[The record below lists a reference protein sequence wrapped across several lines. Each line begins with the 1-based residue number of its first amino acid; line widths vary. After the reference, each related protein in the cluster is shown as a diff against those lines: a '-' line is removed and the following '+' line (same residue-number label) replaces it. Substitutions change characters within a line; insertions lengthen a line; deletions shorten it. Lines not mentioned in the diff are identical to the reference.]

1 MPTFKE
7 AAFYVENG
15 VTYYFKD
22 KKARDLLEKC
32 YSPSNPPPYPVTSV
46 NGQTGDVTIPPTSGG
61 RIWYA
66 TCSTASGTGA
76 KTATT
81 TTGDFD
87 LATGS
92 MVRILFTTSN
102 TAGNPTISIDGSTAK
117 NIRPVSGSSGM
128 ANKIAA
134 GEVIDLVY
142 DGSNFVMTKGNAATT
157 SFYGITKLNSSTSST
172 STSEAATPSAVKDV
186 ADAKVDRAGDTMTGN
201 LIVTKAGDTYVE
213 VQDTDTECRLMMDS
227 YTSGTHGLWSSGYYD
242 GANYHADGEWLI
254 RRKPDNEIVVNG
266 NCTGTAD
273 NVTGTV
279 AIAHGGTGATTAAG
293 ARANIGAVNIAGDT
307 MSGNLAVQKT
317 TGCWVAAS
325 SSNYGTSISLTI
337 ANPNHGVYSEGY
349 YDGSAF
355 HSDAKWLIYRNLSG
369 DVIVN
374 GKCLGTAANV
384 TGTVAIA
391 NGGTGATDAAS
402 ALAALGGCPIVQTDI
417 SGNSSAT
424 FTISSSGRGV
434 LVLIGAA
441 VKGMYLVN
449 ATSSGGITYSS
460 VLAATGATLNTSTNN
475 RLTVSVT
482 GFVTAAMLTIN
493 GTIGLV

>member
-1 MPTFKE
+1 MANIFE
-7 AAFYVENG
+7 SAFMTLKNG
-15 VTYYFKD
+15 MTLYFAD
-22 KKARDLLEKC
+22 SKARQWLQKKYGPD
-32 YSPSNPPPYPVTSV
+32 NPPPVTE
-46 NGQTGDVTIPPTSGG
+46 GG

-81 TTGDFD
+81 STGDFV

-102 TAGNPTISIDGSTAK
+102 TASNPTISIDGSAAK
-117 NIRPVSGSSGM
+117 AIRPVSGSSGM

-134 GEVIDLVY
+134 GEVVDLVY
-142 DGSNFVMTKGNAATT
+142 DGSNFVMTKGSAATT

-172 STSEAATPSAVKDV
+172 STTEAATPSAVKDV

-201 LIVTKAGDTYVE
+201 LTVTKAGDTYVV
-213 VQDTDTECRLMMDS
+213 VQDTDTQCRLMMDS

-242 GANYHADGEWLI
+242 GSNYHADGVWLI
-254 RRKPDNEIVVNG
+254 RRKPDNEVVVNG

-279 AIAHGGTGATTAAG
+279 AIA
-293 ARANIGAVNIAGDT
+293 
-307 MSGNLAVQKT
+307 
-317 TGCWVAAS
+317 
-325 SSNYGTSISLTI
+325 
-337 ANPNHGVYSEGY
+337 
-349 YDGSAF
+349 
-355 HSDAKWLIYRNLSG
+355 
-369 DVIVN
+369 
-374 GKCLGTAANV
+374 
-384 TGTVAIA
+384 
-391 NGGTGATDAAS
+391 NGGTGATDAES
-402 ALAALGGCPIVQTDI
+402 ALAALGGCPIVKTDI
-417 SGNSSAT
+417 SANSSAT
-424 FTISSSGRGV
+424 FTLSNSGRGV

-441 VKGMYLVN
+441 VKGVYLVN
-449 ATSSGGITYSS
+449 ATSSGGISYSS

-493 GTIGLV
+493 GTIGLE

>member
-22 KKARDLLEKC
+22 KTARDLLKKC
-32 YSPSNPPPYPVTSV
+32 YSPSNPPPATE
-46 NGQTGDVTIPPTSGG
+46 GG

-66 TCSTASGTGA
+66 TCSTAAGTAA
-76 KTATT
+76 KVATS
-81 TTGDFD
+81 TTGDFV
-87 LATGS
+87 LATGA
-92 MVRILFTTSN
+92 MVRVKFAN
-102 TAGNPTISIDGSTAK
+102 TNNQTQPTLSIDGSVGKRIK
-117 NIRPVSGSSGM
+117 NLPSDNNINTQWWR
-128 ANKIAA
+128 A
-134 GEVIDLVY
+134 GEVIDMVY
-142 DGSNFVMTKGNAATT
+142 DGADFIMSDGGQASTGYYGKTILSN
-157 SFYGITKLNSSTSST
+157 STSST
-172 STSEAATPSAVKDV
+172 SQTTAATSKAVKDV

-213 VQDTDTECRLMMDS
+213 AVNSNTGCRVELDS
-227 YTSGTHGLWSSGYYD
+227 TTGGASGVWSSGYND
-242 GANYHADGEWLI
+242 GTYHASPKWLV
-254 RRKPDNEIVVNG
+254 RRKTDGSVEVDG

-279 AIAHGGTGATTAAG
+279 AIANGGTGATTAAG
-293 ARANIGAVNIAGDT
+293 ARGNIGAVNIAGDT
-307 MSGNLAVQKT
+307 MTGNLTVQKP
-317 TGCWVAAS
+317 TGCWVGAE
-325 SSNYGTSISLTI
+325 SSNYGTSVSLTI
-337 ANPNHGVYSEGY
+337 ANPSHGVYSEGY
-349 YDGSAF
+349 YDGSVF
-355 HSDAKWLIYRNLSG
+355 HSDAKWMIYRNGSG

-391 NGGTGATDAAS
+391 NGGTGATDSAS
-402 ALAALGGCPIVQTDI
+402 ALAALGGCPIVTTDI

-424 FTISSSGRGV
+424 FTISNSGRGV

-441 VKGMYLVN
+441 VRGMYLVN
-449 ATSSGGITYSS
+449 ATSSGGISYSS

-482 GFVTAAMLTIN
+482 GYVTAAFLTISN
-493 GTIGLV
+493 TIGLV